1 MRIDL
6 TFEQCEGVLKKEHYG
21 HLGCCMDGEPY
32 VVPVTYVYE
41 YGYLYSFTHDGQ
53 KIDMMRKHPNVCLQV
68 ESVRSGYDWESVIC
82 WGKFEE
88 ITDEKEK
95 HDVQMLLAD
104 QYAAVTTGKNED
116 IPVSPLIQELNK
128 QKKDDVKKSVIY
140 RINIQK
146 TTGKA
151 EKPKKS

>member
-6 TFEQCEGVLKKEHYG
+6 TFEQCEDILKQQHYG

-32 VVPVTYVYE
+32 VVPATYVYK

-53 KIDMMRKHPNVCLQV
+53 KIAMMRKHPSVCLQV
-68 ESVRSGYDWESVIC
+68 ECVRSGYDWESVIC

-88 ITDEKEK
+88 ITDEQER
-95 HDVQMLLAD
+95 HEIELLLAD
-104 QYAAVTTGKNED
+104 QYAKVTTESD
-116 IPVSPLIQELNK
+116 ELPVSPLIQELNE
-128 QKKDDVKKSVIY
+128 QKKDDVKKSVVY

-151 EKPKKS
+151 ERPKKS